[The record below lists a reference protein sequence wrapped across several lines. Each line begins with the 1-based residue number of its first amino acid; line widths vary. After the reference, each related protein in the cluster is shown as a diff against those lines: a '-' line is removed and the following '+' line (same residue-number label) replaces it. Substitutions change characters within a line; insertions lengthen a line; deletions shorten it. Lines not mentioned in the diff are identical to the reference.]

1 MTKPEAHSTGGPAL
15 AFWLETGNF
24 AACEIAKLLG
34 YDAVILDYEHGVIS
48 RSASDRILQGCAGL
62 GLKAYTRVAA
72 VDRVAIQHAL
82 DSGATGVIIPQ
93 IASLADA
100 ERACA
105 LAKYPPLGSRGLGY
119 SRISDYGPVD
129 DAFVERQN
137 RMTLCVP
144 MIETPGALAEVESI
158 AALPTVDALF
168 IGPSDL
174 SLTRGRG
181 VYGQR
186 DADFEDMAKIADAA
200 DRAGKRIMLPA
211 PSDATFGF
219 AVSRGAS
226 LVTISDDLTA
236 LQVGLA
242 DAIRRLRAGP
252 PA

>member
-1 MTKPEAHSTGGPAL
+1 VANPGTNSRSGPAL

-62 GLKAYTRVAA
+62 ALRAYARVAA
-72 VDRVAIQHAL
+72 ADRVSIQHAL
-82 DSGATGVIIPQ
+82 DSGAAGVIIPQ
-93 IASLADA
+93 IASFADA

-105 LAKYPPLGSRGLGY
+105 LAKYPPLGTRGTGY
-119 SRISDYGPVD
+119 SRISDFGPVD
-129 DAFVERQN
+129 DAFTEDQN
-137 RMTLCVP
+137 RRTLCVP
-144 MIETPGALAEVESI
+144 MIETPGALSEVEQI

-181 VYGQR
+181 VYGRR

-211 PSDATFGF
+211 PSDIAFGF
-219 AVSRGAS
+219 AISRGAS
-226 LVTISDDLTA
+226 LVAISDDLTA
-236 LQVGLA
+236 LQAGLA
-242 DAIRRLRAGP
+242 DAIRARTL
-252 PA
+252 

>member
-1 MTKPEAHSTGGPAL
+1 VAKPEAHSEGGPAL

-24 AACEIAKLLG
+24 AACEIAKILG

-62 GLKAYTRVAA
+62 GLEAYARVAA
-72 VDRVAIQHAL
+72 ADRVAIQHAL
-82 DSGATGVIIPQ
+82 DSGARGVIIPQ
-93 IASLADA
+93 IASIAEA

-105 LAKYPPLGSRGLGY
+105 LGKYPPLGTRGMGY

-129 DAFVERQN
+129 DAFVADQN
-137 RMTLCVP
+137 RRTLCVP
-144 MIETPGALAEVESI
+144 MIETPGALSEVETI
-158 AALPTVDALF
+158 ASLPTVDALF

-181 VYGQR
+181 VYGRR
-186 DADFEDMAKIADAA
+186 DADFEDMAKVADAA
-200 DRAGKRIMLPA
+200 ERAGKRIMLPA
-211 PSDATFGF
+211 PSDAAFSF

-226 LVTISDDLTA
+226 LVTITDDLTA

-242 DAIRRLRAGP
+242 DAIRRRKAGP